1 MIFNSWRLF
10 KKKKHLLKSAIVFD
24 MRHQCELKSH
34 VQRSKRFQI
43 FGLDL
48 MFSLQMVLVNL
59 AGQVDFVQKLACC
72 PITN

>member
-1 MIFNSWRLF
+1 MIFSSWRLL
-10 KKKKHLLKSAIVFD
+10 KKKHFLKSAIVFD

-59 AGQVDFVQKLACC
+59 AGQVDFVQNFWHAVL
-72 PITN
+72 TN